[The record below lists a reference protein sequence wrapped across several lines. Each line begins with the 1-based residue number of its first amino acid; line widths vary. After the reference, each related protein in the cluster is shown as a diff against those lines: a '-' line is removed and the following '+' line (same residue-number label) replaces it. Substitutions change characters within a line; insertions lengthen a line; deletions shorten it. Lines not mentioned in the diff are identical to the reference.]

1 MVRIQRGI
9 MTELKIPDHIAII
22 LDGNG
27 RWAKKQ
33 NRPRTFGH
41 KEGAENV
48 IRIAKSCKKFGVKT
62 LTLYA
67 FSTENWKRPATEVG
81 FLMDLLIKFVNSKL
95 EQLMAEDCKINFL
108 GDISKLPAKTKDACD
123 LALDKTKDNK
133 SLVINI
139 ALNYG
144 GRDEIVHAFK
154 EIMEKGY
161 VPDEITEEL
170 ISENLYTAGL
180 PDPDLLIRPGG
191 EIRLSNF
198 LIYQLAYTEL
208 YFTDVL
214 WPDFTE
220 DDLREAILAF
230 TKRDRRY
237 GGL

>member
-1 MVRIQRGI
+1 
-9 MTELKIPDHIAII
+9 MTELKIPNHIAIV

-33 NRPRTFGH
+33 NRPRTSGH

-48 IRIAKSCKKFGVKT
+48 VRIAKACKKFGVKT
-62 LTLYA
+62 ITLYA

-95 EQLMAEDCKINFL
+95 KELIDEDCKLNFL
-108 GDISKLPAKTKDACD
+108 GDLSKLPEKTRESCTYAKEI
-123 LALDKTKDNK
+123 TKDNK
-133 SLVINI
+133 SLTVNI

-154 EIMEKGY
+154 QIIEKGY
-161 VPDEITEEL
+161 GKDDITEEL
-170 ISENLYTAGL
+170 ISDNLYTSGL
-180 PDPDLLIRPGG
+180 SDPDLLIRPGG

-220 DDLREAILAF
+220 DDLREAIIAY

-237 GGL
+237 GGI

>member
-1 MVRIQRGI
+1 

-108 GDISKLPAKTKDACD
+108 GDISKLPAKTREACD
-123 LALDKTKDNK
+123 FALEKTKDNK
-133 SLVINI
+133 SLTINI

>member
-1 MVRIQRGI
+1 
-9 MTELKIPDHIAII
+9 MTELKIPNHIAII

-48 IRIAKSCKKFGVKT
+48 IRIARSAKKFGVKT

-67 FSTENWKRPATEVG
+67 FSTENWKRPAKEVG
-81 FLMDLLIKFVNSKL
+81 FLMDLLIKFVNSKID
-95 EQLMAEDCKINFL
+95 ELMAEDCKLNFL
-108 GDISKLPAKTKDACD
+108 GDITKLPKKTREACE

-144 GRDEIVHAFK
+144 GRDELVHSFK
-154 EIMEKGY
+154 EIMKKGY
-161 VPDEITEEL
+161 GSDEITEEL
-170 ISENLYTAGL
+170 ISDNLYTSGQA
-180 PDPDLLIRPGG
+180 DPDLLIRPGG
-191 EIRLSNF
+191 ELRLSNF
-198 LIYQLAYTEL
+198 LVYQLAYTEL
-208 YFTDVL
+208 YFTEVL

-220 DDLREAILAF
+220 DDLREAIVAF

>member
-1 MVRIQRGI
+1 

-108 GDISKLPAKTKDACD
+108 GDISKLPAKTREACD
-123 LALDKTKDNK
+123 FALDKTKDNK

-154 EIMEKGY
+154 QIIEKGY
-161 VPDEITEEL
+161 GKDDITEEL
-170 ISENLYTAGL
+170 ISDNLYTSGL
-180 PDPDLLIRPGG
+180 SDPDLLIRPGG

-220 DDLREAILAF
+220 DDLREAIIAY

-237 GGL
+237 GGI

>member
-1 MVRIQRGI
+1 

-108 GDISKLPAKTKDACD
+108 GDISKLPAKTREACD
-123 LALDKTKDNK
+123 FALDKTKDNK

-214 WPDFTE
+214 WPDFTD

>member
-1 MVRIQRGI
+1 
-9 MTELKIPDHIAII
+9 MTELKIPSHLAII

-48 IRIAKSCKKFGVKT
+48 IRIARSAKKFGIKT

-67 FSTENWKRPATEVG
+67 FSTENWKRPASEVG
-81 FLMDLLIKFVNSKL
+81 FLMDLLIKFVKSKL
-95 EQLMAEDCKINFL
+95 DELIAEDCKLNFL
-108 GDISKLPAKTKDACD
+108 GYISKLPEKTREAC
-123 LALDKTKDNK
+123 LYALDKTKDNK
-133 SLVINI
+133 SLLINI

-144 GRDEIVHAFK
+144 GRDELVHAFR
-154 EIMEKGY
+154 EIMAKGY
-161 VPDEITEEL
+161 GSDDITEDM
-170 ISENLYTAGL
+170 ISDNLYTSGQS
-180 PDPDLLIRPGG
+180 DPDLLIRPGG
-191 EIRLSNF
+191 ELRLSNF
-198 LIYQLAYTEL
+198 LIYQMAYTEL

-220 DDLREAILAF
+220 DDLRDAILEF
-230 TKRDRRY
+230 TRRDRRY

>member
-1 MVRIQRGI
+1 

-48 IRIAKSCKKFGVKT
+48 IRIAKSCKMFGVKT

-108 GDISKLPAKTKDACD
+108 GDISKLPAKTREACD
-123 LALDKTKDNK
+123 FALEKTKDNK
-133 SLVINI
+133 SLTINI

>member
-1 MVRIQRGI
+1 
-9 MTELKIPDHIAII
+9 MTELKIPNHIAIV

-108 GDISKLPAKTKDACD
+108 GDISKLPAKTREACD
-123 LALDKTKDNK
+123 FALDKTKDNK

>member
-1 MVRIQRGI
+1 
-9 MTELKIPDHIAII
+9 MTELKIPNHIAII

-33 NRPRTFGH
+33 NKPRTFGH

-48 IRIAKSCKKFGVKT
+48 IRIAKSAKKFGVKT

-67 FSTENWKRPATEVG
+67 FSTENWKRPASEVG
-81 FLMDLLIKFVNSKL
+81 FLMDLLIKFVNFKID
-95 EQLMAEDCKINFL
+95 ELMAEDCKLNFL
-108 GDISKLPAKTKDACD
+108 GDITKLPKKTREACEF
-123 LALDKTKDNK
+123 ALDKTKVNK

-144 GRDEIVHAFK
+144 GRDEIVHSFK
-154 EIMEKGY
+154 EIMKKGY
-161 VPDEITEEL
+161 GPDDITEEL
-170 ISENLYTAGL
+170 IAGNLYTKGQA
-180 PDPDLLIRPGG
+180 DPDLLIRPGG
-191 EIRLSNF
+191 ELRLSNF

-220 DDLREAILAF
+220 DDLREAIIAF

>member
-1 MVRIQRGI
+1 
-9 MTELKIPDHIAII
+9 MTELKIPDHIAIV

-48 IRIAKSCKKFGVKT
+48 IRIARSAKKFGVKT

-67 FSTENWKRPATEVG
+67 FSTENWKRPAKEVG

-95 EQLMAEDCKINFL
+95 EELMAEDCKLNFL
-108 GDISKLPAKTKDACD
+108 GDISKLPKKTREACD
-123 LALDKTKDNK
+123 FALDKTKDNK

-144 GRDEIVHAFK
+144 GRDEIVNCFR
-154 EIMEKGY
+154 EIMAKGY
-161 VPDEITEEL
+161 GPDDITEEM
-170 ISENLYTAGL
+170 ISDYLYTAGQD
-180 PDPDLLIRPGG
+180 DPDLLIRPGG
-191 EIRLSNF
+191 ELRLSNF
-198 LIYQLAYTEL
+198 LVYQLAYTEL

-220 DDLREAILAF
+220 DDLRDAIIAF

>member
-1 MVRIQRGI
+1 
-9 MTELKIPDHIAII
+9 MTELKIPSHLAII

-48 IRIAKSCKKFGVKT
+48 IRIARSAKKFGIKT

-67 FSTENWKRPATEVG
+67 FSTENWKRPASEVG
-81 FLMDLLIKFVNSKL
+81 FLMDLLIKFVKSKL
-95 EQLMAEDCKINFL
+95 DELIAEDCKLNFL
-108 GDISKLPAKTKDACD
+108 GDISKLPEKTREAC
-123 LALDKTKDNK
+123 LYALDKTKDNK
-133 SLVINI
+133 SLLINI

-144 GRDEIVHAFK
+144 GRDELVHAFR
-154 EIMEKGY
+154 EIMAKGFGS
-161 VPDEITEEL
+161 DDITEEM
-170 ISENLYTAGL
+170 ISDNLYTSGQS
-180 PDPDLLIRPGG
+180 DPDLLIRPGG
-191 EIRLSNF
+191 ELRLSNF
-198 LIYQLAYTEL
+198 LIYQMAYTEL

-220 DDLREAILAF
+220 DDLKDAILDF
-230 TKRDRRY
+230 TRRDRRY

>member
-1 MVRIQRGI
+1 
-9 MTELKIPDHIAII
+9 MTELKIPNHIAII

-33 NRPRTFGH
+33 NKPRTFGH

-48 IRIAKSCKKFGVKT
+48 IRIAKSAKKFGVKT

-67 FSTENWKRPATEVG
+67 FSTENWKRPAKEVE
-81 FLMDLLIKFVNSKL
+81 FLMDLLIKFVNSKID
-95 EQLMAEDCKINFL
+95 ELMAEDCKLNFL
-108 GDISKLPAKTKDACD
+108 GDISKLPDKTKEAC
-123 LALDKTKDNK
+123 LFALDKTKDNE
-133 SLVINI
+133 SLLINI

-144 GRDEIVHAFK
+144 GRDEIVHSFK
-154 EIMEKGY
+154 EIMKEGY
-161 VPDEITEEL
+161 GPDDITEEL
-170 ISENLYTAGL
+170 IADNLYTKGQA
-180 PDPDLLIRPGG
+180 DPDLLIRPGG
-191 EIRLSNF
+191 ELRLSNF

-220 DDLREAILAF
+220 DDLREAIIAF

>member
-1 MVRIQRGI
+1 

-48 IRIAKSCKKFGVKT
+48 IRIARSAKKFGVKT

-67 FSTENWKRPATEVG
+67 FSTENWKRPAKEVG

-95 EQLMAEDCKINFL
+95 EELMAEDCKLNFL
-108 GDISKLPAKTKDACD
+108 GDLSKLPKMTRDACI

-144 GRDEIVHAFK
+144 GRDELVHSFK
-154 EIMEKGY
+154 EIMKKGY
-161 VPDEITEEL
+161 GVDEITEDL
-170 ISENLYTAGL
+170 ISDNLYTKGQA
-180 PDPDLLIRPGG
+180 DPDLLIRPGG
-191 EIRLSNF
+191 ELRLSNF
-198 LIYQLAYTEL
+198 LVYQLAYTEL

-220 DDLREAILAF
+220 DDLKDAIITF

>member
-1 MVRIQRGI
+1 

-108 GDISKLPAKTKDACD
+108 GDISKLPAKTREACD
-123 LALDKTKDNK
+123 FALEKTKDNK
-133 SLVINI
+133 SLTINI

-144 GRDEIVHAFK
+144 GRNEIVHAFK

-161 VPDEITEEL
+161 GKNDITEEL
-170 ISENLYTAGL
+170 ISENLYTAGQS
-180 PDPDLLIRPGG
+180 DPDLLIRPSG

>member
-1 MVRIQRGI
+1 
-9 MTELKIPDHIAII
+9 MTELKIPNHIAII

-27 RWAKKQ
+27 RWAKKR

-48 IRIAKSCKKFGVKT
+48 IRIARSAKKFGVKT

-67 FSTENWKRPATEVG
+67 FSTENWKRPAKEVG
-81 FLMDLLIKFVNSKL
+81 YLMNLLIKFVNSKIG
-95 EQLMAEDCKINFL
+95 ELMEEDCKINFL
-108 GDISKLPAKTKDACD
+108 GDISKLPKKTREACT
-123 LALDKTKDNK
+123 LALDKTKDNE

-144 GRDEIVHAFK
+144 GRDELVHSFK
-154 EIMEKGY
+154 EILKKGY
-161 VPDEITEEL
+161 GPDDITEEL
-170 ISENLYTAGL
+170 ISDNLYTRGQA
-180 PDPDLLIRPGG
+180 DPDLLIRPGG
-191 EIRLSNF
+191 ELRLSNF
-198 LIYQLAYTEL
+198 LVYQLAYTEL
-208 YFTDVL
+208 YFTEVL

-220 DDLREAILAF
+220 DDLKDAIVAY

>member
-1 MVRIQRGI
+1 

-48 IRIAKSCKKFGVKT
+48 IRIARSAKKFGVKT

-108 GDISKLPAKTKDACD
+108 GDISKLPAKTREACD
-123 LALDKTKDNK
+123 FALEKTKDNK
-133 SLVINI
+133 SLTINI

-161 VPDEITEEL
+161 GNNDITEEL
-170 ISENLYTAGL
+170 ISENLYTTGQS
-180 PDPDLLIRPGG
+180 DPDLLIRPGG

-220 DDLREAILAF
+220 YDLREAILAF

>member
-1 MVRIQRGI
+1 

-33 NRPRTFGH
+33 NKPRTFGH

-108 GDISKLPAKTKDACD
+108 GDISKLPAKTREACD
-123 LALDKTKDNK
+123 FALEKTKVNK
-133 SLVINI
+133 SLTINI

>member
-1 MVRIQRGI
+1 

-108 GDISKLPAKTKDACD
+108 GDISKLPAKTREACNF
-123 LALDKTKDNK
+123 ALEKTKDNK
-133 SLVINI
+133 SLTINI

-144 GRDEIVHAFK
+144 GRDEIVRAFK

-161 VPDEITEEL
+161 GKNDITEEL
-170 ISENLYTAGL
+170 ISENLYTAGQS
-180 PDPDLLIRPGG
+180 DPDLLIRPGG

>member
-1 MVRIQRGI
+1 

-48 IRIAKSCKKFGVKT
+48 IRIARSAKKFGVKT

-108 GDISKLPAKTKDACD
+108 GDISKLPAKTREACD
-123 LALDKTKDNK
+123 FALEKTKDNK
-133 SLVINI
+133 SLTINI

-161 VPDEITEEL
+161 GKNDITEEL
-170 ISENLYTAGL
+170 ISENLYTAGQS
-180 PDPDLLIRPGG
+180 DPDLLIRPGG

-220 DDLREAILAF
+220 DDLREAIIAF

>member
-1 MVRIQRGI
+1 MC
-9 MTELKIPDHIAII
+9 
-22 LDGNG
+22 
-27 RWAKKQ
+27 
-33 NRPRTFGH
+33 
-41 KEGAENV
+41 
-48 IRIAKSCKKFGVKT
+48 IRDS
-62 LTLYA
+62 
-67 FSTENWKRPATEVG
+67 
-81 FLMDLLIKFVNSKL
+81 
-95 EQLMAEDCKINFL
+95 CKINFL
-108 GDISKLPAKTKDACD
+108 GDISKLPAKTREACD
-123 LALDKTKDNK
+123 FALEKTKDNK
-133 SLVINI
+133 SLTINI

-161 VPDEITEEL
+161 GKNDITEEL
-170 ISENLYTAGL
+170 ISENLYTAGQS
-180 PDPDLLIRPGG
+180 DPDLLIRPGG

>member
-1 MVRIQRGI
+1 
-9 MTELKIPDHIAII
+9 MTELKIPDHIAIV

-27 RWAKKQ
+27 RWAKQQ

-48 IRIAKSCKKFGVKT
+48 VRIAKSAKKFGVKT

-67 FSTENWKRPATEVG
+67 FSTENWKRPASEVG

-95 EQLMAEDCKINFL
+95 KELIDEDCKLNFL
-108 GDISKLPAKTKDACD
+108 GDLSKLPKKTYETCLSAIE
-123 LALDKTKDNK
+123 KTKDNK
-133 SLVINI
+133 SLTVNI

-144 GRDEIVHAFK
+144 GRDEIVHSFK
-154 EIMEKGY
+154 QIIEKGY
-161 VPDEITEEL
+161 GKDEITEEL
-170 ISENLYTAGL
+170 ISDNLYTAGQS
-180 PDPDLLIRPGG
+180 DPDLLIRPGG

>member
-1 MVRIQRGI
+1 
-9 MTELKIPDHIAII
+9 MTELKIPNHIAII

-48 IRIAKSCKKFGVKT
+48 IRIARSAKKFGVKT

-67 FSTENWKRPATEVG
+67 FSTENWKRPASEVG
-81 FLMDLLIKFVNSKL
+81 FLMDLLIKFVNSKID
-95 EQLMAEDCKINFL
+95 ELMEEDCKLNFL
-108 GDISKLPAKTKDACD
+108 GDITKLPKKTKEACEF
-123 LALDKTKDNK
+123 ALDKTKDNK
-133 SLVINI
+133 ALVINI

-144 GRDEIVHAFK
+144 GRDELVHSFK
-154 EIMEKGY
+154 EIMKKGY
-161 VPDEITEEL
+161 GSDEITEEL
-170 ISENLYTAGL
+170 ISDNLHTSGQA
-180 PDPDLLIRPGG
+180 DPDLLIRPGG
-191 EIRLSNF
+191 ELRLSNF
-198 LIYQLAYTEL
+198 LVYQLAYTEL
-208 YFTDVL
+208 YFTEVL

-220 DDLREAILAF
+220 DDLREAIVAF

>member
-1 MVRIQRGI
+1 

-95 EQLMAEDCKINFL
+95 EQLMEEDCKINFL
-108 GDISKLPAKTKDACD
+108 GDISKLPAKTREACD
-123 LALDKTKDNK
+123 FALEKTKDNK
-133 SLVINI
+133 SLTINI

-161 VPDEITEEL
+161 LPDEITEEL

>member
-1 MVRIQRGI
+1 
-9 MTELKIPDHIAII
+9 MTELKIPNHIAII

-48 IRIAKSCKKFGVKT
+48 IRIARSAKKFGVKT

-67 FSTENWKRPATEVG
+67 FSTENWKRPVKEVG
-81 FLMDLLIKFVNSKL
+81 FLMDLLIKFVKSKL
-95 EQLMAEDCKINFL
+95 EELMAEDCKLNFL
-108 GDISKLPAKTKDACD
+108 GDISKLPKKTREACD
-123 LALDKTKDNK
+123 FALDKTKDNK

-144 GRDEIVHAFK
+144 GRDEIVNCFR
-154 EIMEKGY
+154 EIMAKGY
-161 VPDEITEEL
+161 GPDDITEEM
-170 ISENLYTAGL
+170 ISDYLYTAGQD
-180 PDPDLLIRPGG
+180 DPDLLIRPGG
-191 EIRLSNF
+191 ELRLSNF
-198 LIYQLAYTEL
+198 LVYQLAYTEL

-220 DDLREAILAF
+220 DDLEDAILAF

>member
-1 MVRIQRGI
+1 

-48 IRIAKSCKKFGVKT
+48 IRIARSAKKFGVKT

-108 GDISKLPAKTKDACD
+108 GDISKLPAKTREACD
-123 LALDKTKDNK
+123 FALEKTKDNK
-133 SLVINI
+133 SLTINI

-144 GRDEIVHAFK
+144 GRDEIVRAFK

-161 VPDEITEEL
+161 GKNDITEEL
-170 ISENLYTAGL
+170 ISENLYTAGQS
-180 PDPDLLIRPGG
+180 DPDLLIRPGG

>member
-1 MVRIQRGI
+1 

-108 GDISKLPAKTKDACD
+108 GDISKLPAKTREACD
-123 LALDKTKDNK
+123 FALEKTKDNK
-133 SLVINI
+133 SLTINI

-144 GRDEIVHAFK
+144 GRDEIVRAFK

-161 VPDEITEEL
+161 GKNDITEEL
-170 ISENLYTAGL
+170 ISENLYTAGQS
-180 PDPDLLIRPGG
+180 DPDLLIRPGG

>member
-1 MVRIQRGI
+1 

-170 ISENLYTAGL
+170 ISENLYTAGQS
-180 PDPDLLIRPGG
+180 DPDLLIRPGG

>member
-1 MVRIQRGI
+1 
-9 MTELKIPDHIAII
+9 MTELKIPSHLAII

-48 IRIAKSCKKFGVKT
+48 IRIARSAKKFGIKT

-67 FSTENWKRPATEVG
+67 FSTENWKRPASEVG
-81 FLMDLLIKFVNSKL
+81 FLMDLLIKFVKSKL
-95 EQLMAEDCKINFL
+95 DELIAEDCKLNFL
-108 GDISKLPAKTKDACD
+108 GDISKLPEKTREAC
-123 LALDKTKDNK
+123 LYALDKTKDNK
-133 SLVINI
+133 SLIINI

-144 GRDEIVHAFK
+144 GRDEVVHAFR
-154 EIMEKGY
+154 EIMAKGY
-161 VPDEITEEL
+161 RPDDITEEM
-170 ISENLYTAGL
+170 ISDNLYTAGQS
-180 PDPDLLIRPGG
+180 DPDLLIRPGG
-191 EIRLSNF
+191 ELRLSNF
-198 LIYQLAYTEL
+198 LIYQMAYTEL

-220 DDLREAILAF
+220 DDLRDAILEF
-230 TKRDRRY
+230 TRRDRRY

>member
-1 MVRIQRGI
+1 
-9 MTELKIPDHIAII
+9 MTELKIPNHIAIV

-33 NRPRTFGH
+33 NRPRTSGH

-48 IRIAKSCKKFGVKT
+48 IRIAKSCKKFGVDT

-67 FSTENWKRPATEVG
+67 FSTENWKRPASEVG
-81 FLMDLLIKFVNSKL
+81 FLMDLLIKFVNTKL
-95 EQLMAEDCKINFL
+95 KELIEEDCRLNFL
-108 GDISKLPAKTKDACD
+108 GDLSKLPAKTKEACFDAIE
-123 LALDKTKDNK
+123 KTKDNK
-133 SLVINI
+133 SLVVNI

-154 EIMEKGY
+154 EIIKKGY
-161 VPDEITEEL
+161 AIDDITEEL
-170 ISENLYTAGL
+170 ISDNLYTRGQS
-180 PDPDLLIRPGG
+180 DPDLLIRPGG

>member
-1 MVRIQRGI
+1 
-9 MTELKIPDHIAII
+9 MTELKIPSHLAII

-48 IRIAKSCKKFGVKT
+48 IRIARSAKKFGIKT

-67 FSTENWKRPATEVG
+67 FSTENWKRPASEVG
-81 FLMDLLIKFVNSKL
+81 FLMDLLIKFVKSKL
-95 EQLMAEDCKINFL
+95 DELIAEDCKLNFL
-108 GDISKLPAKTKDACD
+108 GDISKLPEKTREAC
-123 LALDKTKDNK
+123 LYALDKTKDNK
-133 SLVINI
+133 SLLINI

-144 GRDEIVHAFK
+144 GRDELVYAFR
-154 EIMEKGY
+154 EIMAKGY
-161 VPDEITEEL
+161 GPDDITEEM
-170 ISENLYTAGL
+170 ISDNLYTSGQS
-180 PDPDLLIRPGG
+180 DPDLLIRPGG
-191 EIRLSNF
+191 EFRLSNF
-198 LIYQLAYTEL
+198 LIYQMAYTEL

-220 DDLREAILAF
+220 DDLREAILEF
-230 TKRDRRY
+230 TRRDRRY

>member
-1 MVRIQRGI
+1 

-48 IRIAKSCKKFGVKT
+48 IRIARSAKKFGVKT

-67 FSTENWKRPATEVG
+67 FSTENWKRPAKEVG

-95 EQLMAEDCKINFL
+95 EELMAEDCKLNFL
-108 GDISKLPAKTKDACD
+108 GDISKLPKKTREACD
-123 LALDKTKDNK
+123 FALDKTKDNK

-144 GRDEIVHAFK
+144 GRDEIVNCFR
-154 EIMEKGY
+154 EIMAKGY
-161 VPDEITEEL
+161 GPDDITEEM
-170 ISENLYTAGL
+170 ISDYLYTAGQD
-180 PDPDLLIRPGG
+180 DPDLLIRPGG
-191 EIRLSNF
+191 ELRLSNF
-198 LIYQLAYTEL
+198 LVYQLAYTEL

-220 DDLREAILAF
+220 DDLEDAILAF

>member
-1 MVRIQRGI
+1 

-48 IRIAKSCKKFGVKT
+48 IRIAKSCKKFGVKI

-95 EQLMAEDCKINFL
+95 EQLMAEDCKVNFL
-108 GDISKLPAKTKDACD
+108 GDISKLPAKTREACD
-123 LALDKTKDNK
+123 FALEKTKDNK
-133 SLVINI
+133 SLTINI

-161 VPDEITEEL
+161 GKNDITEEL
-170 ISENLYTAGL
+170 ISENLYTAGQS
-180 PDPDLLIRPGG
+180 DPDLLIRPGG